1 MSIRLALCDFDG
13 TLVQRDLLDEL
24 CKITG
29 NYEQSKMLNKR
40 FQENEDIQASPL
52 IERIKLLNGVSLTQ
66 IENKLAKNNYLIK
79 GAIEF
84 FGFLKKNNIISVVHS
99 GNIEPVIKYYQNI
112 LKFEYYV
119 ATPIYFIDGKIDVE
133 RKINSNNKVIGCK
146 NIIKKLN
153 IPYNQIIAIGD
164 SIADVNVFELARY
177 SIAINSK
184 GGLYK
189 YATYMV
195 DGDMFDV
202 AEIIM
207 KLV

>member
-13 TLVQRDLLDEL
+13 TLAYKDVLDEL

-29 NYEQSKMLNKR
+29 NYEQSKVLNKR
-40 FQENEDIQASPL
+40 FQENGDIQASPL
-52 IERIKLLNGVSLTQ
+52 VERIKLLNGVSLTQ
-66 IENKLAKNNYLIK
+66 IENKLSENNFLIK
-79 GAIEF
+79 GSIDF
-84 FGFLKKNNIISVVHS
+84 FEFLKKNNIVSVVHS

-119 ATPIYFIDGKIDVE
+119 ATPIHFTDGRIDVE
-133 RKINSNNKVIGCK
+133 RKKISDNKVIGCK

-153 IPYNQIIAIGD
+153 IPYDQIVAIGD
-164 SIADVNVFELARY
+164 SIADVNVFELAKY
-177 SIAINSK
+177 SIAINST

-189 YATYMV
+189 YATHIV
-195 DGDMFDV
+195 DGDMYDV